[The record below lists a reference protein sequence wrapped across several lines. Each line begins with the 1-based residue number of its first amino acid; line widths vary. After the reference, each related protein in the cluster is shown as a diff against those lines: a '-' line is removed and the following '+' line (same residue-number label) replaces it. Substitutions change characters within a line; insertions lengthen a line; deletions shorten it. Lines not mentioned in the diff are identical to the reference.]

1 MVAVRAAVQPPGG
14 RVNRRSALHK
24 AGSAAALAAL
34 VALPV
39 FSASPAL
46 AYSSQEWQLNYL
58 NATQAWSMSQGS
70 GVTVAM
76 LDTGCKGIPDLSGQL
91 LSGADFSGGATTS
104 HGNGQDDE
112 SPDGHGTNMAVD
124 VAGNGTNV
132 EGLAPQAKILPVR
145 VADGDGD
152 YLPASL
158 AAGIQYAISQHVQVI
173 NMALGAP
180 TDWGSSVDIAIAQA
194 EAANIVVVAS
204 SGNESSTSVDFPGA
218 TPGVVAVGAT
228 DQNGALWPQ
237 SNTGAQV
244 ALAAPGVDI
253 YADDNNNQQGTSSGT
268 SNSAA
273 FVSAAAA
280 LVRSAHPSWTAGQV
294 IRDLISTASPGSG
307 QTAGQHNNQF
317 GYGIVNPVKALQA
330 SAPSETSNPLLGASS
345 PASPNAA
352 GASNSPAATASGSK
366 SSSGLIIVIVIVALV
381 VLGVGTLIVVLAKRR
396 GGGSGPKP
404 PMGPGGGYPQQGPNP
419 YAQQNPFQQ
428 QQAPYGQP
436 PPQGQGNYPPQQ
448 PMRPPQ
454 PQGGQPQQQPP
465 PPYGYGGGGNPPQQ
479 PQQPPR
485 SQPNPYGQQQQQ
497 PPQAPPGSY
506 YGGQR

>member
-1 MVAVRAAVQPPGG
+1 
-14 RVNRRSALHK
+14 VNRRSALHK

-39 FSASPAL
+39 FTASPAL

-58 NATQAWSMSQGS
+58 NATQAWTLSQGS
-70 GVTVAM
+70 GMTVAM
-76 LDTGCKGIPDLSGQL
+76 IDTGCENIPDLNGQL

-145 VADGDGD
+145 VADSDGD
-152 YLPASL
+152 FLPASL

-180 TDWGSSVDIAIAQA
+180 TDWGTSVDTAIAQA
-194 EAANIVVVAS
+194 EAANIVVVAA

-218 TPGVVAVGAT
+218 TPGVVAVSAT

-244 ALAAPGVDI
+244 ALAAPGANI
-253 YADDNNNQQGTSSGT
+253 YADDADNQQGTSSGT

-294 IRDLISTASPGSG
+294 IRDLISTADPGSG
-307 QTAGQHNNQF
+307 QTAGQHSNQY
-317 GYGIVNPVKALQA
+317 GYGIVDPVKALQA
-330 SAPSETSNPLLGASS
+330 SAPSETSNPLLGSSAS
-345 PASPNAA
+345 ASASAASGA
-352 GASNSPAATASGSK
+352 GASNSPAATASGSS
-366 SSSGLIIVIVIVALV
+366 SSSGLIIVIVIAALV
-381 VLGVGTLIVVLAKRR
+381 VLGIGTLIVVMAKRR
-396 GGGSGPKP
+396 GGRGGGPKP
-404 PMGPGGGYPQQGPNP
+404 PAGPGGGGYPQQNPNP
-419 YAQQNPFQQ
+419 YAQQQSPYQQ
-428 QQAPYGQP
+428 QQNPYGQA
-436 PPQGQGNYPPQQ
+436 QGHGGYPSP
-448 PMRPPQ
+448 
-454 PQGGQPQQQPP
+454 PQQQPP
-465 PPYGYGGGGNPPQQ
+465 APYGYGNGGNPPQQ
-479 PQQPPR
+479 QPRP
-485 SQPNPYGQQQQQ
+485 QPNPYGQQQQQ
-497 PPQAPPGSY
+497 PPQAPPGNY
-506 YGGQR
+506 YGGGQR

>member
-1 MVAVRAAVQPPGG
+1 VT
-14 RVNRRSALHK
+14 RRSALHK

-46 AYSSQEWQLNYL
+46 AYSSQEWQLDYL
-58 NATQAWSMSQGS
+58 KATQAWTMSQGS
-70 GVTVAM
+70 GVTVAII
-76 LDTGCKGIPDLSGQL
+76 DSGCQPIPDLSGQL
-91 LSGADFSGGATTS
+91 VSGADFSTGS
-104 HGNGQDDE
+104 SSIGNGETDQ

-124 VAGNGTNV
+124 VAGNGTDV
-132 EGLAPQAKILPVR
+132 TGLAPQAKILPVR
-145 VADGDGD
+145 VTDGTG
-152 YLPASL
+152 YTTAEMV
-158 AAGIQYAISQHVQVI
+158 AAIQYAITQHVGVI
-173 NMALGAP
+173 NISLGGSADDPTVDSAL
-180 TDWGSSVDIAIAQA
+180 TQA
-194 EAANIVVVAS
+194 MSANIVVVGA
-204 SGNESSTSVDFPGA
+204 SGNESASSVDYPA
-218 TPGVVAVGAT
+218 AAQGVVAVGAT

-244 ALAAPGVDI
+244 ALVAPGVNI

-280 LVRSAHPSWTAGQV
+280 LVRSEHPSWTAGQV
-294 IRDLISTASPGSG
+294 IRDLISTADPGSG
-307 QTAGQHNNQF
+307 QTAGQHSNQY
-317 GYGIVNPVKALQA
+317 GYGIVDPVKALQA

-345 PASPNAA
+345 PASANAA

-366 SSSGLIIVIVIVALV
+366 SSSGLIIVIVIIALV
-381 VLGVGTLIVVLAKRR
+381 VLGVGTLIVILAKRR
-396 GGGSGPKP
+396 GGRGGGPKP

-419 YAQQNPFQQ
+419 YAQQQNPFQQ
-428 QQAPYGQP
+428 QQNPYGQP
-436 PPQGQGNYPPQQ
+436 QPQGQGNYPPPQQ
-448 PMRPPQ
+448 QMRPPQ
-454 PQGGQPQQQPP
+454 PQGQPQQQPP
-465 PPYGYGGGGNPPQQ
+465 PPYGYGGGNPQPQQ
-479 PQQPPR
+479 QQPPR